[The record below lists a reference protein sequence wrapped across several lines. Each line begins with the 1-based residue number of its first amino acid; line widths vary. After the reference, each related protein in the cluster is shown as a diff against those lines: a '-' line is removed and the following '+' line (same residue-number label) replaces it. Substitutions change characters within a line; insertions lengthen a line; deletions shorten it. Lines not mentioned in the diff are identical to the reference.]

1 MIRKLFLG
9 AALASQA
16 FVGVAAAAPARPQA
30 VSFGSAKPVG
40 AISTP
45 VRASAATKGESDLV
59 GVPFLLPLLGAIAVV
74 VVVAVVAS
82 GGDNNSSPN

>member
-1 MIRKLFLG
+1 MIRKVLLG
-9 AALASQA
+9 AALTSQA

-30 VSFGSAKPVG
+30 VSFGSTK

-45 VRASAATKGESDLV
+45 VRASAAAKGESDLV

-74 VVVAVVAS
+74 AVVAVVAS